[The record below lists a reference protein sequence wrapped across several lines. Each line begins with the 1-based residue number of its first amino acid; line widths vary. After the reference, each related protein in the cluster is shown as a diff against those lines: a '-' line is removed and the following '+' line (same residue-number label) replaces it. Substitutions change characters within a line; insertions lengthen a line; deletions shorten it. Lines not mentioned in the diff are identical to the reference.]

1 MKKLFL
7 ILFTIAAMQVNAQL
21 FVSNTSKVS
30 FFSSTPV
37 EDISAENTSA
47 KSVINDANDT
57 IIVRIKVINFKFPK
71 PLMEEHFNEKY
82 MESAKYP
89 DATFKGKISGT
100 FDLTKNGTYN
110 VTANGKLLIHGVE
123 QERTLT
129 GTLTVKDGVITLD
142 CKFKVKLVD
151 HKIEVPSVVTS
162 KIAETIDVHLNIA
175 YKAYVKS
182 K

>member
-1 MKKLFL
+1 MKKLIL
-7 ILFTIAAMQVNAQL
+7 ILCALSAMQVNAQL
-21 FVSNTSKVS
+21 YVSSASKVS

-37 EDISAENTSA
+37 EDISAVNTTS

-57 IIVRIKVINFKFPK
+57 IVVRIKIINFKFPK

-82 MESAKYP
+82 LESAKYP
-89 DATFKGKISGT
+89 DATFKGKIMGA
-100 FDLTKNGTYN
+100 FDLAKNGTYN
-110 VTANGKLLIHGVE
+110 VTAKGKLLIHGVE
-123 QERTLT
+123 QERTLV
-129 GTLTVKDGVITLD
+129 GTLTVKDGAITLD
-142 CKFKVKLVD
+142 SKFKVKLVD

-162 KIAETIDVHLNIA
+162 KIAEAIDVQLNIT